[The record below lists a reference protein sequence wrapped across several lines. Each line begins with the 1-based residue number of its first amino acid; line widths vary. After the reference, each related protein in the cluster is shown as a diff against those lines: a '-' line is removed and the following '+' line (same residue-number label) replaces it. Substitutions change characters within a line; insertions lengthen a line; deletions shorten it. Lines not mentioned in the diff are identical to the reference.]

1 MEFQYTKA
9 ECSFR
14 YTKEN
19 YEYTTSSP
27 NIYEDP
33 LQTVPDL
40 DFFELRNKNNNNL
53 YSEQAVPDKCFYGS
67 QLLPQSC
74 ETTPIRVEGAVFAV
88 KRKITPLALTFED
101 DSSDSST
108 TPDSATS
115 CQPAK
120 RRKKNRRSYLSSDLP
135 EEIRNQ
141 RRTVANARERARVGR
156 MANGYDV
163 LQKALPKYLTTS
175 KMRKVDILNSAVCHI
190 QNLMRLLEESKQTS
204 AADDNDTDTAKFQNY
219 WDRRHEEIERD
230 LLQTYERNIDIHA
243 PFPHLSVE
251 SCSFLE
257 Q

>member
-9 ECSFR
+9 EYNFR
-14 YTKEN
+14 YANEN
-19 YEYTTSSP
+19 YDYTMSSP

-40 DFFELRNKNNNNL
+40 ECFELKNKNNNNL
-53 YSEQAVPDKCFYGS
+53 YSEQAVPEKCFYGGQMFS
-67 QLLPQSC
+67 QSC
-74 ETTPIRVEGAVFAV
+74 ETTPVRMEGAVFAQ

-101 DSSDSST
+101 DSSDSPT
-108 TPDSATS
+108 TPDSVTS
-115 CQPAK
+115 CQPVK

-156 MANGYDV
+156 MANGYDA
-163 LQKALPKYLTTS
+163 LQKALPNYLTTS

-190 QNLMRLLEESKQTS
+190 QNLMRLLAESKQTS
-204 AADDNDTDTAKFQNY
+204 ADDCDTDTANFRNY
-219 WDRRHEEIERD
+219 WDRRHEEIEKD
-230 LLQTYERNIDIHA
+230 LLQYEICTDLYA